1 MVEINIEL
9 LVGRAVSSQAGKTI
23 GHIEE
28 VRAEQEGPDLV
39 ITEFHVG
46 LYAAMERM
54 SASPIGAEL
63 LGLFRLR
70 RRHRGYRIRWNQ
82 IELGETELKLLCDE
96 KELAPLGGRHLE
108 G

>member
-9 LVGRAVSSQAGKTI
+9 LVGRAVLSRSGKTI

-28 VRAEQEGPDLV
+28 VRAEQDGPDLV

-54 SASPIGAEL
+54 SASPIGKEL

-70 RRHRGYRIRWNQ
+70 RKHRGYRIRWNQ
-82 IELGETELKLLCDE
+82 IELDKSELQLLCDE
-96 KELAPLGGRHLE
+96 KELAPLGGSHMKR
-108 G
+108 

>member
-9 LVGRAVSSQAGKTI
+9 LVGRAVLSRAGKTI

-28 VRAEQEGPDLV
+28 VRAEEDGPDLV

-54 SASPIGAEL
+54 SASPMGAAL
-63 LGLFRLR
+63 LDLFRLR

-82 IELGETELKLLCDE
+82 IELGGSELKLLCEE
-96 KELAPLGGRHLE
+96 KELAPLGE

>member
-1 MVEINIEL
+1 LVEINVEL
-9 LVGRAVSSQAGKTI
+9 LVGRAVLSRAGKTI

-28 VRAEQEGPDLV
+28 VRAQQDGPDLI

-46 LYAAMERM
+46 LYAAMERI
-54 SASPIGAEL
+54 SASPIGTEL

-82 IELGETELKLLCDE
+82 IELGKSELQLLCDE
-96 KELAPLGGRHLE
+96 KELAPLFANHLE
-108 G
+108 R

>member
-1 MVEINIEL
+1 MDEINIEL
-9 LVGRAVSSQAGKTI
+9 LVGRAVLSREGKTI

-54 SASPIGAEL
+54 SASPIGAEV

-82 IELGETELKLLCDE
+82 IELGKSELKLLCDE
-96 KELAPLGGRHLE
+96 KELAPLG
-108 G
+108 